1 MPLKIELKPNE
12 RIIIGDALITN
23 DGERTKFFIEGNAPI
38 LREKF
43 IIRQEDANTPCK
55 KIYYVVLQMYLS
67 KTPMDLHKI
76 YFTYMR
82 DVQNAAPSLF
92 PQIMEVNEAIMGG
105 DYYGA
110 IKEAAT
116 LVDLETELFGD
127 MLGSKKKSEEVNG
140 NK

>member
-12 RIIIGDALITN
+12 RIIIGEALITN

-43 IIRQEDANTPCK
+43 IIKQEEATTPCK

-76 YFTYMR
+76 YFTYVR

-92 PQIMEVNEAIMGG
+92 RITSYNVC
-105 DYYGA
+105 YT
-110 IKEAAT
+110 K
-116 LVDLETELFGD
+116 LLRELI
-127 MLGSKKKSEEVNG
+127 
-140 NK
+140 NKCPRIYSVIYKISRIRV